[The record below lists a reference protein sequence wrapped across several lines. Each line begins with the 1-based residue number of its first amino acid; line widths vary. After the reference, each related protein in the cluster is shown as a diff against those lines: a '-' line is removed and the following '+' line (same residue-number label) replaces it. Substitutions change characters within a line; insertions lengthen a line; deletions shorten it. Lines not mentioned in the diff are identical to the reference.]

1 MKKKYS
7 ELEMSVIY
15 FENEDIV
22 TASSSL
28 ITLEQGENEIAF
40 SILNGEKLY

>member
-1 MKKKYS
+1 MKKEYS

-22 TASSSL
+22 TASDSL
-28 ITLEQGENEIAF
+28 ISLSQGENEIAF
-40 SILNGEKLY
+40 SILNGGK